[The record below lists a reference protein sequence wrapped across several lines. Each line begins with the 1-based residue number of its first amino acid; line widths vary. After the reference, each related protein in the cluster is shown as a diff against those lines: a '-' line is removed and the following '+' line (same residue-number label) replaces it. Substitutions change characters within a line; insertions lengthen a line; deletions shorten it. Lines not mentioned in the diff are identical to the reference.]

1 LELFVY
7 IIVFFVSRVLFILQL
22 LMVARAII
30 SWLPFDDDSAIS
42 RFLIMTTEPIIFP
55 IRKILERSSFFA
67 SLPID
72 VSFLFAYLLLSFLT
86 FLLPSVRF

>member
-1 LELFVY
+1 
-7 IIVFFVSRVLFILQL
+7 
-22 LMVARAII
+22 MVARAII